1 MDYIKTEVVN
11 NWTRPLTTTD
21 IRSFLVFAGY
31 YHRFV
36 DDFSS
41 IAAPLTALTKKKAKL
56 EWTETCEKIFREL
69 KERLT
74 SNLVRT
80 LPKCVK
86 ITSFIVMNLGFV
98 WVVFL

>member
-41 IAAPLTALTKKKAKL
+41 IAASLTTWTMKKAKF
-56 EWTETCEKIFREL
+56 EWTEAF
-69 KERLT
+69 
-74 SNLVRT
+74 
-80 LPKCVK
+80 
-86 ITSFIVMNLGFV
+86 
-98 WVVFL
+98 